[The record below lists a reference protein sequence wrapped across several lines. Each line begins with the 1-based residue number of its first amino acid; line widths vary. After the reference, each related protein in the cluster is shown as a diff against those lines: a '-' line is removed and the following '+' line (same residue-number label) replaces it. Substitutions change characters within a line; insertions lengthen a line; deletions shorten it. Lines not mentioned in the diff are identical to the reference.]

1 MHKIQWTNQ
10 NIKQMHVVNTKHR
23 ETPENGEPVAMV
35 LFGLMEAIFLFT
47 LATLES
53 WHTAMTNKVDNNSR
67 PQPRQIVIF
76 FQN

>member
-1 MHKIQWTNQ
+1 MN
-10 NIKQMHVVNTKHR
+10 VVNTKRR

-53 WHTAMTNKVDNNSR
+53 
-67 PQPRQIVIF
+67 
-76 FQN
+76 